1 MFHFTRNR
9 KIIFTVVI
17 ATALCLVLSI
27 FLPITHS
34 QPTSNF
40 TLPCKINTTGSAWSG
55 DIAFDLELG
64 AGFMGVGGTGNYFVV
79 MNTNGTLLSVR
90 ESASSYGPAYN
101 IAPDTLMFEGEPQ
114 VGTPDSA
121 WPTWVTNFLNLTSNT
136 IETFPNVLSEHDIQY
151 DPVNNTFLTFQD
163 YVRQVGNN
171 PILYDRIAQVDP
183 SGNVLWS
190 WDTYN
195 YIPLSEIS
203 PYNETDTLPNGQTV
217 MDVTHANTLDWDY
230 NNSIIYLNLRNTNT
244 FYAINQTTGNIIW
257 ACGEFGN
264 FTLLGA
270 NGQPLVGANDV
281 PPSLW
286 YHCHDVKEVAPDVF
300 LMFDNDYENNTNPDN
315 CHSEILEVTLNQTS
329 MTAYVN
335 WSWEAPTQY
344 WTSYG
349 GGALLLPNGDFIGDF
364 GDPTHQLQQDSENG
378 QNLSWNFNDTGAVF
392 VEVNPAGQVVRTW
405 TFPVGWYVYRII
417 DITDPVSV
425 VFPTPTPTPVATST
439 PTPVVTLSP
448 TPVATSI
455 PTPIV
460 TSTPSVLPSS
470 TPSSAMNSQM
480 VIAAIAFVA
489 GMVVVV
495 LLADVFYVR
504 KRITNPKI
512 DSNIEALNFKLLSD
526 FMPYFS
532 RILERNQVLS
542 VRRN

>member
-1 MFHFTRNR
+1 M
-9 KIIFTVVI
+9 
-17 ATALCLVLSI
+17 
-27 FLPITHS
+27 
-34 QPTSNF
+34 
-40 TLPCKINTTGSAWSG
+40 
-55 DIAFDLELG
+55 
-64 AGFMGVGGTGNYFVV
+64 
-79 MNTNGTLLSVR
+79 
-90 ESASSYGPAYN
+90 
-101 IAPDTLMFEGEPQ
+101 
-114 VGTPDSA
+114 TPDSA
-121 WPTWVTNFLNLTSNT
+121 WPTWVTNFWNLTSNT

-151 DPVNNTFLTFQD
+151 DPVNNTFLTLQD

-171 PILYDRIAQVDP
+171 SILCDRIVQVDP

-270 NGQPLVGANDV
+270 NGQPLVGVNDV

-344 WTSYG
+344 WNSM
-349 GGALLLPNGDFIGDF
+349 AAEPCFFLM
-364 GDPTHQLQQDSENG
+364 E
-378 QNLSWNFNDTGAVF
+378 
-392 VEVNPAGQVVRTW
+392 
-405 TFPVGWYVYRII
+405 
-417 DITDPVSV
+417 
-425 VFPTPTPTPVATST
+425 
-439 PTPVVTLSP
+439 TLS
-448 TPVATSI
+448 
-455 PTPIV
+455 V
-460 TSTPSVLPSS
+460 TSGIQHINCSKTQKTDKIYLG
-470 TPSSAMNSQM
+470 T
-480 VIAAIAFVA
+480 
-489 GMVVVV
+489 
-495 LLADVFYVR
+495 LTTRVR
-504 KRITNPKI
+504 CLWR
-512 DSNIEALNFKLLSD
+512 
-526 FMPYFS
+526 
-532 RILERNQVLS
+532 
-542 VRRN
+542 